1 MKKLLSNAI
10 ISIAGIIVGYFAMA
24 LPFHLFSSLTGVQM
38 RILFIAEILIYFAI
52 FSAFFLIKE
61 HKENCRKKE
70 QAFQKKHNK
79 RISERNKALE
89 GIRISNFD
97 FAA

>member
-1 MKKLLSNAI
+1 MKKFLSNTI

-24 LPFHLFSSLTGVQM
+24 FPFHLFSSLTGVQM

-79 RISERNKALE
+79 RICERNKALE
-89 GIRISNFD
+89 GIRINDFD